1 MSLPNSIKEIQ
12 LKFPDLSEGEVM
24 FAFWLKE
31 RLPKLTGLWDW
42 ESGNV
47 SFERVDE
54 YLATASHGEAIMC
67 RFAVGIWRWKNE
79 RDFDLI
85 EAGQVLDS
93 HNMAI
98 ISEWAKRPWFVG

>member
-1 MSLPNSIKEIQ
+1 MTLPATVNEII
-12 LKFPDLSEGEVM
+12 LKYPALSEGEAK
-24 FAFWLKE
+24 FAHWLNAN
-31 RLPKLTGLWDW
+31 LPDLTHLWDW
-42 ESGNV
+42 NEGGIQWDL
-47 SFERVDE
+47 VDH
-54 YLATASHGEAIMC
+54 YLGRASHGQAIMC

-79 RDFDLI
+79 RDFDLF